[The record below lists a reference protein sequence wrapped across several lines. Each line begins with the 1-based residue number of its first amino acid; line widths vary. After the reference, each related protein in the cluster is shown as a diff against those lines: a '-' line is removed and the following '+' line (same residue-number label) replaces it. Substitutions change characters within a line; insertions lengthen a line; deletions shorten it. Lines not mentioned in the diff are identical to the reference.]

1 MSQYSAFRARARG
14 LVTHYTLFVLD
25 LCTRRVHVAGSTPHP
40 DEAFMTEAARR
51 LTNAVDDFLLGFR
64 ALICDR
70 TQSGRTDSGA

>member
-1 MSQYSAFRARARG
+1 
-14 LVTHYTLFVLD
+14 
-25 LCTRRVHVAGSTPHP
+25 
-40 DEAFMTEAARR
+40 MTEAARR